1 MRRKTAVSLLVTA
14 LGVILGVA
22 ALLAT
27 RTNALPFP
35 ADKILA
41 PLGGIAVGLGLG
53 GLLGQTMVESDPV
66 LRQREKEKNDERNTA
81 IRHRAEALAGNVTT
95 VLLALGGA
103 VSNSL
108 DAPLWVT
115 AALFGTAFFNVV
127 LSWIFTFWFR
137 RRM

>member
-41 PLGGIAVGLGLG
+41 PLGGIAAGLGLG

-66 LRQREKEKNDERNTA
+66 LRQREKEKNDGRNTA

>member
-41 PLGGIAVGLGLG
+41 PLGGIAAGLGLG